1 MLCQWCIGDTK
12 REREQNVMVFFL
24 ERAERDFGNWKT
36 KKKKKKTLVDVSF
49 LRPLDVI
56 FAMCHSST

>member
-1 MLCQWCIGDTK
+1 MILETGK
-12 REREQNVMVFFL
+12 R
-24 ERAERDFGNWKT
+24 
-36 KKKKKKTLVDVSF
+36 KKKKKTLVDVSF

>member
-1 MLCQWCIGDTK
+1 MFFFFFLVK
-12 REREQNVMVFFL
+12 EQNVML
-24 ERAERDFGNWKT
+24 DTGKG
-36 KKKKKKTLVDVSF
+36 KKKKKTLVDLSF